1 MRKKMKQTVK
11 ETVIG
16 FAIGAGL
23 MGSVLWVGLGM
34 HFPEAP
40 ETVAAAAAEREYPE
54 LLTMDRDEMS
64 ELRAG
69 ACVCEGDLLDREDN
83 GADYAEAVE
92 VITEPSE
99 EPPAEA
105 YSASDLDL
113 LAAIVYAEAGDQDFI
128 GQRLVAD
135 VVLNRVASPA
145 WPNTVS
151 GVVYQ
156 PGQFSPVT
164 DGGLDRAWG
173 NVSDSCYE
181 AARLA
186 LAGDRIDTQV
196 IYFSMYGCANG
207 VFAFQHG
214 DHYFG
219 Y

>member
-1 MRKKMKQTVK
+1 MRRIKQTVK

-23 MGSVLWVGLGM
+23 MGSFLWVGLGM

-40 ETVAAAAAEREYPE
+40 ETVAAATAEREYPD
-54 LLTMDRDEMS
+54 LLTVDPAERAD
-64 ELRAG
+64 LRAG
-69 ACVCEGDLLDREDN
+69 AYVCEGDLLDNEDN
-83 GADYAEAVE
+83 GADYAEAAE
-92 VITEPSE
+92 GAAE
-99 EPPAEA
+99 EAPAA
-105 YSASDLDL
+105 TYSASDLDL

-156 PGQFSPVT
+156 AGQFSPVT

-173 NVSDSCYE
+173 NVSESCYE

-207 VFAFQHG
+207 VFAYQHG